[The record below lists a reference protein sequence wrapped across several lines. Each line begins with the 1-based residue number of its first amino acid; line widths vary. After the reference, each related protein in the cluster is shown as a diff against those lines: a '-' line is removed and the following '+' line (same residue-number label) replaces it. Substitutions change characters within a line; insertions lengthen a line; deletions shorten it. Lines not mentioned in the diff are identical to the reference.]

1 MATPCNFR
9 MHSDEAMQTMV
20 TRTLDV
26 EASSSTGSVAR
37 TRIESVDVV
46 RGVIILLMAL
56 DHTHDFFGN
65 FAVLPTDLTATT
77 ATLFF
82 TRWITHICAPAF
94 FLLTGV
100 GARLALKRKSR
111 GELARFLVSRGV
123 WLIFL
128 ELVVMRFAL
137 QFNVDYQVTIITVLW
152 ALGWATI
159 TLGALIWLPGWTI
172 FSIGALMIVGHNA
185 LDGVRPQV
193 FGPLAPLWSILHVP
207 NIILSGGGH
216 VVFVAYVLIPW
227 VGVTVIGYLLG
238 QLYALDAR
246 RRRAWLLGLGI
257 GSCAA
262 FVLLRLANL
271 YGDPAPWSPQ
281 QSPLWTLMSFLDTTK
296 YPPSLLFLLMTLGP
310 ALLLLRAFDGG
321 VTAVLRPALVI
332 GKVPLFFYVL
342 HFFLLHALAVA
353 VSGLRFGTID
363 EVFRSPDLAH
373 FPFSAPAG
381 WDVGLPAIYLLWLLL
396 VLALFPLCRWYAG
409 VKRRRSDWWL
419 GYL

>member
-1 MATPCNFR
+1 
-9 MHSDEAMQTMV
+9 MQTMV
-20 TRTLDV
+20 TRALDV
-26 EASSSTGSVAR
+26 EAPSSTGAVAR

-46 RGVIILLMAL
+46 RGIIIILMAL

-65 FAVLPTDLTATT
+65 FAIRPTDLAATT
-77 ATLFF
+77 AALFF
-82 TRWITHICAPAF
+82 TRWITHICAPTF

-100 GARLALKRKSR
+100 GARLALKRMSKA
-111 GELARFLVSRGV
+111 GLARFLVSRGF

-137 QFNVDYQVTIITVLW
+137 QFNVDYQTTIITVLW
-152 ALGWATI
+152 ALGWTMIA
-159 TLGALIWLPGWTI
+159 LGAMIWLPGWAI

-185 LDGVRPQV
+185 LDGIRPQV

-207 NIILSGGGH
+207 NVVLNSDGH

-227 VGVTVIGYLLG
+227 VGVTAIGYLLG

-262 FVLLRLANL
+262 FVLLRWANL
-271 YGDPAPWSPQ
+271 YGDPAPWSSQ

-381 WDVGLPAIYLLWLLL
+381 WDVGLPAIYLLWLSVVL
-396 VLALFPLCRWYAG
+396 VLFPLCRWYAG

>member
-1 MATPCNFR
+1 
-9 MHSDEAMQTMV
+9 MV
-20 TRTLDV
+20 TRTLDI
-26 EASSSTGSVAR
+26 EAPPSTGAIAR
-37 TRIESVDVV
+37 ARIESIDVV
-46 RGVIILLMAL
+46 RGIIIILMAL

-65 FAVLPTDLTATT
+65 FAVRPTDLATT
-77 ATLFF
+77 TAALFF
-82 TRWITHICAPAF
+82 TRWITHVCAPTF

-100 GARLALKRKSR
+100 GARLALKRMSQGK
-111 GELARFLVSRGV
+111 LARFLVSRGL

-128 ELVVMRFAL
+128 EVVVMRFAL

-152 ALGWATI
+152 ALGWAMI
-159 TLGALIWLPGWTI
+159 VLGAMIWLPGWAI
-172 FSIGALMIVGHNA
+172 FSCGTLLVAGRSA
-185 LDGVRPQV
+185 LDGTRPQV

-207 NIILSGGGH
+207 HIILSDGEH

-227 VGVTVIGYLLG
+227 IGVTAIGYILG
-238 QLYALDAR
+238 QLYALDAD
-246 RRRAWLLGLGI
+246 RRRAWLLGLGV
-257 GSCAA
+257 GSCVA
-262 FVLLRLANL
+262 FVLLRLANV
-271 YGDPAPWSPQ
+271 YGDPSPWSPQ
-281 QSPLWTLMSFLDTTK
+281 QSSLWTLMSYLDTTK

-310 ALLLLRAFDGG
+310 ALLLLRAFDEG
-321 VTAVLRPALVI
+321 VPAALRAALII

-353 VSGLRFGTID
+353 VSWLRFGTID

-381 WDVGLPAIYLLWLLL
+381 WDIGLPAIYLLWLLVVL
-396 VLALFPLCRWYAG
+396 VQFPLCRWYAG